1 MPELPEVETVV
12 QSIRDKLIGNE
23 FENIEIRWP
32 KVLFNFSK
40 EDFLNTLIN
49 RKIQRVDRRAKF
61 IIIGFDDDILAIH
74 LRMTGKLYFQN
85 NLSQKKHISAII
97 TMNNGGYFI
106 FEDTR
111 KFGRFYYY
119 NSQDYLNNKLG
130 IEPLSNEFNDI
141 WLKNILHNKKRMIK
155 ALLLDQ
161 NIIAGLGNIYVDEC
175 LWKSNIHPQTVSNKI
190 PFKNILIL
198 CKEIK
203 STLQS
208 SINAHGTTVVNFTFL
223 NGQSGKYS
231 DQLNI
236 FGKEGSPCPRCS
248 HTIKKKK
255 IAGRGTHFCPKCQIK
270 RN

>member
-12 QSIRDKLIGNE
+12 QSIRDKLVGNK

-40 EDFLNTLIN
+40 EDFLKTLIK
-49 RKIQRVDRRAKF
+49 RKIKRVERRAKF
-61 IIIGFDDDILAIH
+61 IIIGFDYDILAIH
-74 LRMTGKLYFQN
+74 LRMTGKLYFEN
-85 NLSQKKHISAII
+85 KLSQKKHISAII

-119 NSQDYLNNKLG
+119 QSQDFLNNTLG
-130 IEPLSNEFNDI
+130 IEPLSNEFDDR
-141 WLKNILHNKKRMIK
+141 WLKNTLHNKKKMIK
-155 ALLLDQ
+155 SLLLDQ

-190 PFKNILIL
+190 PIKNTLIL
-198 CKEIK
+198 CKAIK
-203 STLQS
+203 TTLQS
-208 SINAHGTTVVNFTFL
+208 SINAQGTTVVDFTFL

-231 DQLNI
+231 NQLNI
-236 FGKEGSPCPRCS
+236 FRKEGQPCPRCS
-248 HTIKKKK
+248 EEIKKKK

-270 RN
+270 RY

>member
-111 KFGRFYYY
+111 KFGRFYY
-119 NSQDYLNNKLG
+119 
-130 IEPLSNEFNDI
+130 
-141 WLKNILHNKKRMIK
+141 
-155 ALLLDQ
+155 
-161 NIIAGLGNIYVDEC
+161 
-175 LWKSNIHPQTVSNKI
+175 
-190 PFKNILIL
+190 
-198 CKEIK
+198 
-203 STLQS
+203 
-208 SINAHGTTVVNFTFL
+208 
-223 NGQSGKYS
+223 
-231 DQLNI
+231 
-236 FGKEGSPCPRCS
+236 
-248 HTIKKKK
+248 
-255 IAGRGTHFCPKCQIK
+255 
-270 RN
+270 